1 MKRLSGVRHRA
12 SVVRQTVRL
21 LSATAVVALAA
32 VPSFA
37 QTASDAQDDEQTFH
51 ERATRALAHG
61 DRSEAETL
69 AASRDAMDPSAAALR
84 ARLLVDRGEYGEA
97 EAGLDGVARN
107 APSSAAGLELGLL
120 LQRRGRVAEAQ
131 PFLEAVIVGG
141 MRSLDAPNQFR
152 GALAASAIG
161 GFREANRLFRSA
173 ARSAPDDPAIQT
185 AWGELFLQ
193 KYNHPDALASFQAA
207 LTLDDEWAPAHLGVA
222 QVLATENPPVARA
235 SVERALEIDP
245 ELVAAHLFVAEL
257 ELDDSNREGAG
268 EAIDAALRINPGSL
282 EARALLAAI
291 AYLEDRTA
299 DFEAEVG
306 RTLEVNPIYGD
317 IYRVAGSRAA
327 RAYRFP
333 EAVALVRR
341 ALELDPNNTRA
352 HAELGMHLLRTGDEP
367 GARAALERSFEED
380 PFDIVTYNLLEMMD
394 QLSEFETFEQGDLI
408 VRIHPDEAPALKE
421 YVLETAQEA
430 LDELT
435 VRYGMTVRTPILVEV
450 FPRHDDFA
458 VRTLGLPGMLGALG
472 ACFGNVVTLDSP
484 RARPPGDFNWLS
496 TLWHEMAHVVTL
508 QMSNQRLPRWLSE
521 GISTY
526 EEKRKHLAWGRD
538 AVLDFVSALNE
549 GSVLSIRDLNSG
561 FTRPETISLT
571 YFQASVLV
579 EHVID
584 AHGMAALQGLLRAYG
599 EGLETDEALER
610 IGLDFDRLQE
620 SFDAAV
626 EEEFGALRRALQQPK
641 GEIPSEGPERLTA
654 LRAQA
659 TAQAD
664 NFHVQ
669 FALGRAAFEAGAAG
683 DLEVAREALE
693 RAAELAPM
701 ATGFESPRGLLARI
715 AQADGDPER
724 AMRELEML
732 LEYDETSIDAVR
744 LYASLAQEAG
754 DDTRLGAAYERLI
767 EIDPFDPI
775 PHQVLGRMAL
785 GDGRTAIATRELTV
799 ALALGPV
806 DRVAAHTDLA
816 QSQLLAGDLAAAKRQ
831 VMAALELA
839 PSYARAQ
846 DLLLAI
852 VEAEAEL

>member
-1 MKRLSGVRHRA
+1 MVQHFSAVWHRA
-12 SVVRQTVRL
+12 SAFRQVMRFL
-21 LSATAVVALAA
+21 FAAAVALTAVPLL
-32 VPSFA
+32 A
-37 QTASDAQDDEQTFH
+37 QTTSGSEQDEQTFH
-51 ERATRALAHG
+51 ELATRALAHG
-61 DRSEAETL
+61 DRTEAEAL
-69 AASRDAMDPSAAALR
+69 VASREATEPSAVALQ
-84 ARLLVDRGEYGEA
+84 ARLLVHRGEYGDA
-97 EAGLDGVARN
+97 ETSLDTVARN
-107 APSSAAGLELGLL
+107 TPSSAAGLEFGLL

-131 PFLEAVIVGG
+131 RFLDSVIDRG
-141 MRSLDAPNQFR
+141 MRSVNAPDQFR
-152 GALAASAIG
+152 GALAARAVG
-161 GFREANRLFRSA
+161 GFRDANRLFRLA
-173 ARSAPDDPAIQT
+173 AQTAPDDPAIQT
-185 AWGELFLQ
+185 AWGELFLE

-207 LTLDDEWAPAHLGVA
+207 LALDDQWAPAHLGVA
-222 QVLATENPPVARA
+222 QVLVAENPPVARA

-245 ELVAAHLFVAEL
+245 ELVDAHLFVAEL
-257 ELDDSNREGAG
+257 ELDDSDRESAG

-282 EARALLAAI
+282 EARALRAAI

-299 DFEAEVG
+299 DFEAEVV
-306 RTLEVNPIYGD
+306 RTLDVNPVYGD

-333 EAVALVRR
+333 EAVTLVRR
-341 ALELDPNNTRA
+341 ALELDPSNTRA
-352 HAELGMHLLRTGDEP
+352 YAELGMHLLRTGDEP
-367 GARAALERSFEED
+367 GARAALERSFDQD

-394 QLSEFETFEQGDLI
+394 QLSEFDTFEQGDLI

-421 YVLETAQEA
+421 YVFETAQQA

-435 VRYGMTVRTPILVEV
+435 VRYGMTVRAPILIEV

-538 AVLDFVSALNE
+538 AVLDFGSALNE

-579 EHVID
+579 EHVVD
-584 AHGMAALQGLLRAYG
+584 VHGMAALQRLLVAYG
-599 EGLETDEALER
+599 EGLDTEEALDR
-610 IGLDFDRLQE
+610 IGLDFDGLQE

-626 EEEFGALRRALQQPK
+626 EEQFGALRRALRQPD
-641 GEIPSEGPERLTA
+641 GEIPSEGAERLAA
-654 LRAQA
+654 LRSQA
-659 TAQAD
+659 TEQTD

-669 FALGRAAFEAGAAG
+669 FALGRAAFEA
-683 DLEVAREALE
+683 DDIDVARAALE

-715 AQADGDPER
+715 AQADGDHER

-744 LYASLAQEAG
+744 MFASLAEESG
-754 DDTRLGAAYERLI
+754 DETRLRAAYERLI

-775 PHQVLGRMAL
+775 PHQILGRMAL
-785 GDGRTAIATRELTV
+785 DGGRSAVATRELTV

-806 DRVAAHTDLA
+806 DRVAAHVDLA
-816 QSQLLAGDLAAAKRQ
+816 ESLLSAGDLVEAKRQ
-831 VMAALELA
+831 AMSALEIA
-839 PSYARAQ
+839 PSYVRAQ

-852 VEAEAEL
+852 IEGAP